1 MKIMTRLL
9 LCAFLAL
16 PLAACQKDEAPQET
30 VRAPLAAPQSGDR
43 VEWRNYLNDAVG
55 RHMEGIYNQPYVY
68 LVPADDGGEEFE
80 AEYQRL
86 SDRAQLDLAR
96 GIVRGNLLAYAGH
109 NSDRVADMVVRAF
122 EDVPEGSME
131 GVRVLFIGDAVDN
144 PRVEAATAP
153 AGVEYVFIEK

>member
-109 NSDRVADMVVRAF
+109 NSDRVADMVCAF
-122 EDVPEGSME
+122 EDARGQHG
-131 GVRVLFIGDAVDN
+131 GVRVLFIGDAVD
-144 PRVEAATAP
+144 PRVEVTAP